1 MTPPAVA
8 APVRRARVGDYAG
21 LFLIAMATLMLEILL
36 TRIFSVT
43 LWYHLAFVAVS
54 IAMFGMT
61 LGAVIVYLGA
71 RWFTPSRAWLNLSVG
86 SALFA
91 ITAVASVATHLGM
104 AINPDQMTSALFELS
119 RAYGLIAVPF
129 VFSGIVITIALTQF
143 PREVGRLYA
152 ADLAGAALGC
162 VLLIAVLDW
171 VGGPLSVVVVAA
183 IAAVASLVYALGSTD
198 DVPDAR
204 RRVLAG
210 ALTVVFL
217 AAGLALNNNSRM
229 LEIRYAKGTP
239 WPTPIYEKWNS
250 YSRVAIVRDSW
261 ETPFGWGLSTR
272 FVPTVPVRQL
282 HLNIDASAETVLT
295 QYREPADAAHLKHDV
310 TNIGLY
316 LRPKGSVY
324 VVGAGGGRDV
334 LSAVT
339 FGATRVVAVE
349 LNRAIIDAVTGQY
362 GELTG
367 RLDRMPGVQFVNDEA
382 RSYLAR
388 TRERFDFIQIS
399 LIDTWAATAAGAF
412 VLSEN
417 TLYTRDA
424 WQTFLGGLNG
434 RGIVSVS
441 RWHQRTGSPW
451 EVYKTIALATT
462 ALRDTGV
469 TDTRPHIL
477 VVAVFDRRPGAEN
490 KPGVATIL
498 TSKSPFSDADI
509 DEIERV
515 ASLLDFDILVSPR
528 RAATREFASVADAAV
543 VDAFIGGFHIDLR
556 PPDDNRPFFF
566 RMDATLLTGLLTM
579 VVSLAGA
586 LIVLPVVFKA
596 DVGAIVRRP
605 LLSLGFL
612 SIGLGFM
619 LIEISQM
626 MRLTLLLGHPTF
638 SLSVVLFGMLLSSG
652 AGSFMTS
659 RIDPTLLGRASVRR
673 LGGLVVVLV
682 GLGLLTPSVVDLMHT
697 SSTPARVATALLL
710 LAPAGFLMGMAFP
723 LAMTV
728 ASRTQ
733 PNLTAWFWGING
745 AASVC
750 ASVITVAIASG
761 SGIAAAWWTGVA
773 CYVMAAL
780 TITAAAYSVRH

>member
-1 MTPPAVA
+1 MTTPSAA
-8 APVRRARVGDYAG
+8 APVRRARFADYAG
-21 LFLIAMATLMLEILL
+21 LFLIALATLMLEILL

-71 RWFTPSRAWLNLSVG
+71 RWFTPSRAWLDLSVG

-152 ADLAGAALGC
+152 VDLAGAALGC

-171 VGGPLSVVVVAA
+171 VGGPMSVVVVAA
-183 IAAVASLVYALGSTD
+183 IAAAASLIYALGSTD
-198 DVPDAR
+198 GVTLAR
-204 RRVLAG
+204 RRGLAG
-210 ALTVVFL
+210 VLGVVFI
-217 AAGLALNNNSRM
+217 AAGLALNNNSRL

-250 YSRVAIVRDSW
+250 YSRVAIVADRL

-272 FVPTVPVRQL
+272 FIPIVPVRQL

-295 QYREPADAAHLKHDV
+295 QYREPVDAAHLKYDV

-316 LRPKGSVY
+316 LRPTGSVY

-334 LSAVT
+334 LAAVT

-349 LNRAIIDAVTGQY
+349 LNRAIIEAVTGQY

-367 RLDRMPGVQFVNDEA
+367 GLDRMPGVQFVNDEA

-388 TRERFDFIQIS
+388 TKERFDFIQIS
-399 LIDTWAATAAGAF
+399 LTDTWAATAAGAF

-424 WQTFLGGLNG
+424 WHTFLGGLND
-434 RGIVSVS
+434 RGVVSVS
-441 RWHQRTGSPW
+441 RWYQRTGAPW

-469 TDTRPHIL
+469 TDTRPHIM
-477 VVAVFDRRPGAEN
+477 VVAVLDKRPGAEN

-509 DEIERV
+509 LEIERV
-515 ASLLDFDILVSPR
+515 AGLLDFDILLSPR
-528 RAATREFASVADAAV
+528 GALNEDLAAV
-543 VDAFIGGFHIDLR
+543 GDATAVDKFIAGFPVDLR

-566 RMDATLLTGLLTM
+566 RMDATLLNGLLTM
-579 VVSLAGA
+579 VISVAGA
-586 LIVLPVVFKA
+586 LIVLPIVFKA

-659 RIDPTLLGRASVRR
+659 RIDPDMLGRASFRR

-682 GLGLLTPSVVDLMHT
+682 GLGLMTPSVVDLMHT

-750 ASVITVAIASG
+750 ASVITVAIASS
-761 SGIAAAWWTGVA
+761 SGIAAAWWTGVV
-773 CYVMAAL
+773 CYVIAAL
-780 TITAAAYSVRH
+780 TITAAAYTVRR